1 METQQVEFL
10 VVGGGPGGTPTAM
23 ALAAAGKSV
32 MLVEKGQGLGGTCL
46 FEGCIPSKIFRE
58 SARRL
63 REIKQAG
70 EFGLCLPT
78 QDVTVNWSAV
88 LQRKRAIL
96 QHRSEAAQHKTK
108 QLPTLKTVFGNCT
121 LLNSRTAVI
130 ENETAAGD
138 EQTLQVTFDKA
149 IIATGSVP
157 FIPPIKGSDHPR
169 VHDSE
174 SILNIDHIPQR
185 LVIIGGGPIGVEL
198 GQVFHTLGS
207 EVSLLEAAPH
217 ILGPVDE
224 ELSARLQ
231 QHMSDDGIDILTN
244 CKVRAILTTGQNV
257 FVEYTSDD
265 GREQHKLADTVLMV
279 TGRLPNVTGLGLE
292 NTAVQYDKH
301 GLKVNDTLET
311 NEAGIYAVGDVIG
324 QPMFAH
330 WATMQGLALARH
342 LLAQPVMFP
351 DTKTNSAVIF
361 SEPEI
366 GSAGL
371 NEQQA
376 KQAGI
381 NVQVARYDF
390 KHDARAQISG
400 AADGL
405 LKIVFDADSHKVVGV
420 HIMVEGAGELMGEA
434 ALLVKAAVPIEAI
447 AAAIHPHPTLTESF
461 AMAVR
466 NVIAQHAR
474 NSKTA
479 DQH

>member
-1 METQQVEFL
+1 MDTQHVEYL
-10 VVGGGPGGTPTAM
+10 IIGGGPGGTPTAM
-23 ALAAAGKSV
+23 ALATAGKSV
-32 MLVEKGQGLGGTCL
+32 LLIEKGPGLGGTCL

-63 REIKQAG
+63 REIKQASD
-70 EFGLCLPT
+70 FGLCLPT

-88 LQRKRAIL
+88 LQRKRSIL
-96 QHRSEAAQHKTK
+96 QHRSDAARHKTA
-108 QLPTLKTVFGNCT
+108 QLPTLQTMFGHCK
-121 LLNSRTAVI
+121 LLSSRSALI
-130 ENETAAGD
+130 ESQTDIAD
-138 EQTLQVTFDKA
+138 DKTLQVDFEKA
-149 IIATGSVP
+149 ILATGSVP

-198 GQVFHTLGS
+198 AQVFNTLGS

-224 ELSARLQ
+224 ELSTRLQ
-231 QHMSDDGIDILTN
+231 QRMSDDGIDILTS
-244 CKVRAILTTGQNV
+244 CKVRTILTTGQNV

-265 GREQHKLADTVLMV
+265 GQQQHKLADTVLMV

-311 NEAGIYAVGDVIG
+311 DEAGIYAVGDVIG

-330 WATMQGLALARH
+330 WATAQGLALARH
-342 LLAQPVMFP
+342 LLVQPVMFP

-366 GSAGL
+366 GIAGL

-376 KQAGI
+376 KQAGM

-390 KHDARAQISG
+390 KQDARAQISG

-405 LKIVFDADSHKVVGV
+405 LKIVFDADSRKVVGV

-434 ALLVKAAVPIEAI
+434 ALLIKTGVPVEAI

-461 AMAVR
+461 VMAVR
-466 NVIAQHAR
+466 NVMAQQTR
-474 NSKTA
+474 TSKTA

>member
-96 QHRSEAAQHKTK
+96 KHRSEAAQHKTK

-130 ENETAAGD
+130 ENETAA

-279 TGRLPNVTGLGLE
+279 TGRLPNVNGLGLE

-301 GLKVNDTLET
+301 GLKVNDMLET
-311 NEAGIYAVGDVIG
+311 DEAGIYAVGDVIG

-390 KHDARAQISG
+390 KQDARAQISG

-466 NVIAQHAR
+466 NVMAQHAR